1 MPPLSHPSAAFACR
15 LAAAA
20 LSVPFSTTRVIAPV
34 GHCRAQ
40 VLQPLPRS
48 GTQTGTSPCR
58 AIVSAALRQM
68 SAQIAQPMHS
78 PTSRR
83 QRIAAPALN
92 LSRGLEG
99 LEERRMSHDQ
109 YRRKETIQMV
119 SALQVRCPD
128 IECEGCA
135 NAIKRSL
142 GSVAGVRDIQVG
154 VESKS
159 VTVQFDPARVSE
171 GALRERLSR
180 AGFRPA

>member
-1 MPPLSHPSAAFACR
+1 
-15 LAAAA
+15 
-20 LSVPFSTTRVIAPV
+20 
-34 GHCRAQ
+34 
-40 VLQPLPRS
+40 
-48 GTQTGTSPCR
+48 
-58 AIVSAALRQM
+58 M

-92 LSRGLEG
+92 LSRG